1 MTEILIRVMNIIQRV
16 RHMQKLNMFTI
27 AIFAV
32 LLAFGV
38 MNCFFGY
45 RLLRFWVM
53 LFGFVIGAAGGALIV
68 YYAGVTDKMFY
79 LAGMVILGLLLGT
92 IAFFSYRAGIF
103 LLCAGSGMLLSIY
116 ILHPTSSAVFFA
128 CVLIGIGL
136 GCLGLRYCREV
147 IIVVTS
153 LAGGVLTGFSGAKF
167 LGVEEFPFGI
177 LICLGAAALGLIV
190 QFLMN
195 QPTYAEEEI
204 EESRREAKQRQEE
217 EDYFDEL
224 VYEEMEKE
232 KQQRRMVRRNGA
244 HVQPI
249 EKTLKKTRRPD
260 VAVDIKIEENKEQDT
275 EIE

>member
-1 MTEILIRVMNIIQRV
+1 MTEILVRVMNIIQRV
-16 RHMQKLNMFTI
+16 RNMQELNMFAM

-32 LLAFGV
+32 ILGFGV

-53 LFGFVIGAAGGALIV
+53 LFGFGLGAVGGAFVV
-68 YYAGVTDKMFY
+68 YYVGVTEKMYY
-79 LAGMVILGLLLGT
+79 LAGMVVVGLLLGA

-116 ILHPTSSAVFFA
+116 VLHPTSSAVFFA

-136 GCLGLRYCREV
+136 GCLGLKYCREV

-153 LAGGVLTGFSGAKF
+153 LAGGVLTGLAGAKL
-167 LGVEEFPFGI
+167 LGVTEFPFGI
-177 LICLGAAALGLIV
+177 LISLGAGGLGLAL
-190 QFLMN
+190 QFIMN
-195 QPTYAEEEI
+195 RPEYVEEET
-204 EESRREAKQRQEE
+204 EESRKEARKRQED

-232 KQQRRMVRRNGA
+232 KQQRR
-244 HVQPI
+244 
-249 EKTLKKTRRPD
+249 
-260 VAVDIKIEENKEQDT
+260 AVKRTTSSAQKPEDDMEW
-275 EIE
+275 